1 MSTLESSGA
10 LSSSRTSSAMLSA
23 SPVNIVA
30 ACCSN
35 VPFRTFFDGCPDEVA
50 DDDAEADPVA
60 VPPVERHGLNARTI
74 SITPM
79 TAMMIHT
86 RA

>member
-1 MSTLESSGA
+1 MMRK
-10 LSSSRTSSAMLSA
+10 RT
-23 SPVNIVA
+23 PWP
-30 ACCSN
+30 CH
-35 VPFRTFFDGCPDEVA
+35 RWHG
-50 DDDAEADPVA
+50 
-60 VPPVERHGLNARTI
+60 HGLNARTI